1 VCALQSDVETLQHGI
16 VAAERSTLGL
26 GNDINVLQSL
36 STSSG
41 SMRGPNSP
49 LGRASSPAAE
59 PNISLKIS
67 GDHPQ
72 TPTKEDLPLL
82 YGKENKVTAEERTVL
97 LPSGDTN
104 RC

>member
-1 VCALQSDVETLQHGI
+1 MCALQSDEETLQHGN
-16 VAAERSTLGL
+16 VAAERSMLGL

-49 LGRASSPAAE
+49 LCRASSPAAE
-59 PNISLKIS
+59 PNISLKSS

-72 TPTKEDLPLL
+72 TPTKEDVPLL
-82 YGKENKVTAEERTVL
+82 YGKENTVTAEERTVL

>member
-1 VCALQSDVETLQHGI
+1 MCALQSDEETLQHCI

-36 STSSG
+36 STTSG
-41 SMRGPNSP
+41 SVRGPNSP
-49 LGRASSPAAE
+49 MGRASSPAAE
-59 PNISLKIS
+59 PSISVRSS

-82 YGKENKVTAEERTVL
+82 YGKENIMTAEERTVL

>member
-1 VCALQSDVETLQHGI
+1 MCALQSDEETLQHGT

-59 PNISLKIS
+59 PNISLKSS
-67 GDHPQ
+67 GDRPQ

>member
-1 VCALQSDVETLQHGI
+1 M
-16 VAAERSTLGL
+16 AAERSTFGL

-41 SMRGPNSP
+41 SIRGSNSP

-59 PNISLKIS
+59 PKISLKSS

-72 TPTKEDLPLL
+72 SPTKEDLPLL
-82 YGKENKVTAEERTVL
+82 YGKENRVTAEERTVL
-97 LPSGDTN
+97 LPSGDIN

>member
-1 VCALQSDVETLQHGI
+1 M
-16 VAAERSTLGL
+16 LGL

-41 SMRGPNSP
+41 SMRGAHSP

-59 PNISLKIS
+59 PNISLKGS
-67 GDHPQ
+67 GDRPQ
-72 TPTKEDLPLL
+72 SPTKEDLPLL
-82 YGKENKVTAEERTVL
+82 YGKENRVTAEERTVL